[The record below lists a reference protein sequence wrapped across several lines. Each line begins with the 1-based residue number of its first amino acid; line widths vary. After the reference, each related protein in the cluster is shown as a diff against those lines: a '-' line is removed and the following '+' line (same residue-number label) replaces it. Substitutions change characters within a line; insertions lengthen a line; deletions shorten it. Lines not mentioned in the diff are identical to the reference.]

1 MLPLVMSNA
10 SSADPVGLKIHQ
22 VLPSVSNGAYIGAV
36 DAGDYV
42 QKGSLASTVGPYET
56 YDLSLIHVKRGIRK
70 HMEPA
75 EILGNI
81 CQFKNHR

>member
-10 SSADPVGLKIHQ
+10 SSADPVGLKTHQ

-36 DAGDYV
+36 DAGDYIE
-42 QKGSLASTVGPYET
+42 KGSLTSTVGPYEP
-56 YDLSLIHVKRGIRK
+56 YDLSLIYVKRDIRK

-75 EILGNI
+75 EILGHV